1 MSTKNYLLG
10 SLSMAVMML
19 PLSLAL
25 SMLPLTAVYSADKDG
40 KDPNRFFRLTK
51 PKSER
56 NPPLAKDGIHDPE
69 AEGLS
74 TLQAPKSAFKALPSD
89 KAGNYVDWTKAW
101 DKKDINPRFSY
112 EKPDQQPMPMQ
123 LNIIR
128 QVKGSTPNVLFPH
141 KAHTMWLD
149 CSNCHPDVFVPKK
162 GANSM
167 SMAEII
173 LGKGCGMCHGK
184 VAFPVS
190 ECRRCHS
197 ESKTKPSNAA
207 SNKKAKKQ

>member
-1 MSTKNYLLG
+1 MLTIKYLLG
-10 SLSMAVMML
+10 SFSIAILAIFLSSA
-19 PLSLAL
+19 LA
-25 SMLPLTAVYSADKDG
+25 ADKDG

-51 PKSER
+51 PLSER
-56 NPPLAKDGIHDPE
+56 NPPLAKDGIHDPD
-69 AEGLS
+69 AEGLK
-74 TLQAPKSAFKALPSD
+74 TLQAPKSAFEKLAHGNS
-89 KAGNYVDWTKAW
+89 GNYVDWMKAW
-101 DKKDINPRFSY
+101 DKGEISPRYSY

-141 KAHTMWLD
+141 KAHTLWLD

-184 VAFPVS
+184 VAFPIS

-197 ESKTKPSNAA
+197 ESKGKSSEPEKNKDVKA
-207 SNKKAKKQ
+207 SVKK